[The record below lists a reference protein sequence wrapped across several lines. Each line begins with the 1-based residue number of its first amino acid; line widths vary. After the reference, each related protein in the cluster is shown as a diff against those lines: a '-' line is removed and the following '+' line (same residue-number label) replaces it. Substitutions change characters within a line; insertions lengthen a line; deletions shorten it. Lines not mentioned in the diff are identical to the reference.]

1 MQLFSRFG
9 DWWTGQFRS
18 QGTFGKLV
26 WLAVPLL
33 FGCCAL
39 TMISAL
45 INPPDAEPTAAI
57 ADRAATIDL
66 TQATYTPL
74 PTYTSLPTY
83 TPLPTHTPRPT
94 NPPLPTATEQPT
106 NTLPPTATN
115 ISLTATSIPPTAT
128 RVPPTVTRIPAT
140 ATSLPQ
146 PTQAPVLPTAT
157 TAPTAQGETAVVT
170 AVIDGDTIEVS
181 MGGSSWRVRYIGMDT
196 PEVGQACG
204 SEATQANAALVS
216 GQTVR
221 MVKDK
226 SDTDR
231 YGRLLRYVYVGDTFV
246 NGSLVSGGWAVPKD
260 YPPDTA
266 MSATLHSL
274 VSQGAG
280 RGCALIAAPLPT
292 TPPQPTAPLV
302 AVSGDLQ
309 IIGVDK
315 RAEVVTIRNN
325 GAAEVSLDGWTLRS
339 EKGSQDCALGG
350 VLGPGQTLQ
359 IWAMSE
365 DAGRGGFNCGF
376 GINIWNNS
384 DPDPAV
390 LINPSGQ
397 EISRW

>member
-18 QGTFGKLV
+18 QGAFGKLI

-57 ADRAATIDL
+57 ADRATTIDL

-106 NTLPPTATN
+106 NTLSPTAT
-115 ISLTATSIPPTAT
+115 IIPPTATSIPPTAT
-128 RVPPTVTRIPAT
+128 RVLAT

-146 PTQAPVLPTAT
+146 PTQAPVLPSAT

-181 MGGSSWRVRYIGMDT
+181 MGGASWRVRYIGMDT

-226 SDTDR
+226 SETDR
-231 YGRLLRYVYVGDTFV
+231 YGRLLRYVYVGDTFI
-246 NGSLVSGGWAVPKD
+246 NGALVSGGWAVPKD

-292 TPPQPTAPLV
+292 APPPPLA

-325 GAAEVSLDGWTLRS
+325 GAAEINLDGWTLRS
-339 EKGSQDCALGG
+339 EKGSQDCSLGG

-365 DAGRGGFNCGF
+365 DAGRGGYNCGF
-376 GINIWNNS
+376 GANIWNNS

-390 LINPSGQ
+390 LFNPSGQ